1 MRITYAAENRA
12 ESTTHDTS
20 DRANSGKGREPA
32 WIMQQ
37 HHFGPGRSDLAG
49 VFRSLSDGEQCGTT
63 RKVISMSTVPRHF
76 GWFFPVI
83 AFLVTGLLC
92 ATVCTAQSSGSNGT
106 SSSNPGSNSSGGS
119 NSAPNGAGNAEKPR
133 SQSGGPADAANDDPT
148 STRLRIVVLNFDGKP
163 VPSASVYVRF
173 NEAGGFLH
181 KDKLAEM
188 AFKTNDDGS
197 VKVPSVP
204 VGKILI
210 QVVGKGVHSYGKWY
224 DIVKDQEPIE
234 IKLDKPVHWY

>member
-1 MRITYAAENRA
+1 MRMYR
-12 ESTTHDTS
+12 
-20 DRANSGKGREPA
+20 
-32 WIMQQ
+32 
-37 HHFGPGRSDLAG
+37 
-49 VFRSLSDGEQCGTT
+49 
-63 RKVISMSTVPRHF
+63 VPRNF
-76 GWFFPVI
+76 GSSSSVI
-83 AFLVTGLLC
+83 ALLAMGLLC

-148 STRLRIVVLNFDGKP
+148 STRLRILVMNYDGKP

>member
-1 MRITYAAENRA
+1 MSRA
-12 ESTTHDTS
+12 
-20 DRANSGKGREPA
+20 
-32 WIMQQ
+32 
-37 HHFGPGRSDLAG
+37 
-49 VFRSLSDGEQCGTT
+49 
-63 RKVISMSTVPRHF
+63 PRHF
-76 GWFFPVI
+76 GWSFSVI
-83 AFLVTGLLC
+83 ALLAMGLLC
-92 ATVCTAQSSGSNGT
+92 ATVCAAQSSGSGT
-106 SSSNPGSNSSGGS
+106 SSSNPSNNSSGSSSGPGNGPNSGS
-119 NSAPNGAGNAEKPR
+119 GNAEKPR
-133 SQSGGPADAANDDPT
+133 GQSGGPADAANDDPT

-188 AFKTNDDGS
+188 GFKTNEDGS